1 MNQLALLY
9 RRDEAYLDRDRAL
22 LRRVYEELAARR
34 PSWLTCESFELDD
47 DECLCVFLFDGDLD
61 RSQIELL
68 DLRSYCS
75 SLPERCHGEPR
86 VAVMG
91 RADVDR
97 MAVTRV
103 AYWNPYRGTWALPG
117 GGEVRSAA
125 GRERAGRGQR
135 LRS

>member
-9 RRDEAYLDRDRAL
+9 RRDEECLGRDRTL
-22 LRRVYEELAARR
+22 LRQVYEELAALR
-34 PSWLTCESFELDD
+34 PTWLTCESFELDD
-47 DECLCVFLFDGDLD
+47 DRCLSVFLFDGDLG
-61 RSQIELL
+61 RSQEELL

-86 VAVMG
+86 VALMG

-103 AYWNPYRGTWALPG
+103 AFWNPYRGTWALPDDAV
-117 GGEVRSAA
+117 EVGPIPGPRAA
-125 GRERAGRGQR
+125 G
-135 LRS
+135 

>member
-9 RRDEAYLDRDRAL
+9 RRDEECLDRDRAL
-22 LRRVYEELAARR
+22 LRRVYEELAARQ

-61 RSQIELL
+61 RSQVELP
-68 DLRSYCS
+68 DLRSYCA

-91 RADVDR
+91 RAEVDR
-97 MAVTRV
+97 MAATRV
-103 AYWNPYRGTWALPG
+103 AYWNAFRGTWGLPG
-117 GGEVRSAA
+117 EAAVVDPARGEQV
-125 GRERAGRGQR
+125 
-135 LRS
+135 